1 MLSWFCC
8 VQSSWAQ
15 GWRSSHR
22 SLVWLPFSWAISYA
36 VFKNTNS
43 CGLMDYSS
51 TGMVPK
57 LPFSRCKR
65 GRSERKQLSCIEGLF
80 SFLFVLSCSP
90 NLAWLSSFSLI
101 LVSRKDNRKIH
112 LMMKMKVGIYHK
124 HQESEAQH
132 LSSTPFVF
140 APLLLAMDYAHSALP
155 DLDWVSEDRFF
166 KPQCQKFGSY
176 LECSDVRTQALET
189 SPIHNGSGARAGGTE
204 NMGSEDV
211 LSFCF
216 SFGESWCGSLDITCK
231 GYPPLLSAGTCEGL
245 QIFLGASNQG
255 SSPTLGDTWGQAGW
269 GSEQLMEL

>member
-124 HQESEAQH
+124 QQESEAQH

-166 KPQCQKFGSY
+166 QASVPEVWELPWMLRCQN
-176 LECSDVRTQALET
+176 T
-189 SPIHNGSGARAGGTE
+189 SPRNLTHTQWEWS
-204 NMGSEDV
+204 
-211 LSFCF
+211 
-216 SFGESWCGSLDITCK
+216 K
-231 GYPPLLSAGTCEGL
+231 GRRYGKYGVWRCP
-245 QIFLGASNQG
+245 
-255 SSPTLGDTWGQAGW
+255 
-269 GSEQLMEL
+269 